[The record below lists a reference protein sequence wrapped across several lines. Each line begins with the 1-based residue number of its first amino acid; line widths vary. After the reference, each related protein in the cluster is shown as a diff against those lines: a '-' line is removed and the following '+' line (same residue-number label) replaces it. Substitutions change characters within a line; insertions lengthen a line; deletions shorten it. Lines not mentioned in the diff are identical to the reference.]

1 MLNDA
6 QVEHLDAVD
15 PLDDKS
21 TVEAS
26 VPKTSSKGI
35 VLIPQ
40 PSDNPKDPL
49 VGALTIWIG
58 AVPHVN
64 MGFNRIGRQ
73 RRNCCPL
80 LLYVEQ
86 LFQGLYKDWPT
97 PRASFHRLRCT
108 ERHQLKYH
116 TV

>member
-6 QVEHLDAVD
+6 QVEHLDTVD

-49 VGALTIWIG
+49 VGAFTIWI
-58 AVPHVN
+58 
-64 MGFNRIGRQ
+64 
-73 RRNCCPL
+73 
-80 LLYVEQ
+80 
-86 LFQGLYKDWPT
+86 
-97 PRASFHRLRCT
+97 
-108 ERHQLKYH
+108 
-116 TV
+116 